1 MSYAVASALQTAVY
15 HHLLADAAVAALV
28 GTDIY
33 DAIPTGT
40 LPTTYVT
47 LGPELAR
54 DKSDMT
60 GAGAQHEFTVSVHT
74 SAAGFG
80 VAKDAAAAICDALVD
95 ADLVLSRG
103 HLVALNFYKAQ
114 TLRESTGER
123 RIDLKFRARVD
134 DN

>member
-1 MSYAVASALQTAVY
+1 MSYAVAGALQVAVY
-15 HHLLADAAVAALV
+15 QHLLADAGVSALV
-28 GTDIY
+28 GTDVY

-60 GAGAQHEFTVSVHT
+60 GAGAQHEFTVSVQT
-74 SAAGFG
+74 SAAGFAG
-80 VAKDAAAAICDALVD
+80 AKDVAAVICDALVD
-95 ADLVLSRG
+95 ADLALSRG

-114 TLRESTGER
+114 ALRDGNGER
-123 RIDLKFRARVD
+123 RIDLRFRARVD

>member
-1 MSYAVASALQTAVY
+1 MSYAVAGALQTAVY
-15 HHLLADAAVAALV
+15 QHLLADAAVAALV

-114 TLRESTGER
+114 ALRESTGER